1 MVDYQ
6 LLTQGPRLV
15 GLLRQ
20 MREKSLDLDEFP
32 FIETPADYSRVK
44 KQVKSKRKKLQNAI
58 LGDDED

>member
-15 GLLRQ
+15 SLLRQ

-44 KQVKSKRKKLQNAI
+44 K
-58 LGDDED
+58 